1 MQSVLSSLIIFIVPQ
16 DVLSEKNNASRFTR
30 LKDFFLVLGQPGDPS
45 ESVGLMYTV
54 MHLWKFFYGTAM
66 VTPTPRMVATAAF
79 FLRAGIF
86 QCGVRILERCSD
98 KQFLLTDFNRLVPYR
113 YLELIFAAT
122 QAPYDLNDD
131 IVNTV
136 LAEPERA
143 YEIFYSLICGELSC
157 LEQVLACQLASNF
170 SCYPKGVVWL
180 LDHPKL
186 VGKIGM
192 HMWATYDIFYRCL
205 TQYQELQVP
214 YVKHLIFTDI
224 EVIKDLSA
232 YKPLPLS
239 VADLCIFVILCCLC
253 NVCAAHPEDEPM
265 WRVEPCLLAVVRE
278 GLFTHM
284 GTVIYGVILNDNRYY
299 EDLNVE
305 KFISFLSWSC
315 FQPTTQRLAIEQL
328 NSLPTHRNDF
338 PLFYEK
344 DSYSKSRSVIACLLT
359 HACHFDYEKGSHF
372 ATLAI
377 IYLLKECEDVAMELV
392 QVAGDTLFD
401 MSHSIY
407 HAQMPSP
414 MDKPVSLKRIV
425 LETILKFSGSSFFSE
440 TGEFTQASSEWVWLF
455 IRGGGMQ

>member
-1 MQSVLSSLIIFIVPQ
+1 M
-16 DVLSEKNNASRFTR
+16 
-30 LKDFFLVLGQPGDPS
+30 
-45 ESVGLMYTV
+45 
-54 MHLWKFFYGTAM
+54 
-66 VTPTPRMVATAAF
+66 
-79 FLRAGIF
+79 
-86 QCGVRILERCSD
+86 
-98 KQFLLTDFNRLVPYR
+98 
-113 YLELIFAAT
+113 
-122 QAPYDLNDD
+122 
-131 IVNTV
+131 
-136 LAEPERA
+136 
-143 YEIFYSLICGELSC
+143 
-157 LEQVLACQLASNF
+157 ACQLASNF

-305 KFISFLSWSC
+305 KFISFL
-315 FQPTTQRLAIEQL
+315 FVVLFPAHDTATGHRAVELFTDAQKRLPPFLREGQL
-328 NSLPTHRNDF
+328 LQIQECDRLSADTRLSL
-338 PLFYEK
+338 
-344 DSYSKSRSVIACLLT
+344 
-359 HACHFDYEKGSHF
+359 
-372 ATLAI
+372 
-377 IYLLKECEDVAMELV
+377 
-392 QVAGDTLFD
+392 
-401 MSHSIY
+401 
-407 HAQMPSP
+407 
-414 MDKPVSLKRIV
+414 
-425 LETILKFSGSSFFSE
+425 
-440 TGEFTQASSEWVWLF
+440 
-455 IRGGGMQ
+455 